1 MSIERRS
8 KFWGAQAA
16 SLPFAAACREHLAA
30 LNRMRAADL
39 VNAPLNP
46 SGKLPD
52 GAGWQPAL
60 PSSGNPRPKA

>member
-1 MSIERRS
+1 MSGERRS
-8 KFWGAQAA
+8 EFWGAQAA

-30 LNRMRAADL
+30 LNQMRAAEL

-60 PSSGNPRPKA
+60 PRPNNSRPKV